1 MLNELSPIRKIP
13 AGRRR
18 AMLNKRQRSLPQQLE
33 GFVEKRLT
41 DPRRQCETL
50 LRTYLS
56 KMDQVV
62 YICQDS
68 TLKTRG
74 VFQNLNQLHFKV
86 QFCWTNVLQ

>member
-56 KMDQVV
+56 KMDQVL
-62 YICQDS
+62 CQDIP
-68 TLKTRG
+68 
-74 VFQNLNQLHFKV
+74 QLPCLMSVYCHLLLATEAKNN
-86 QFCWTNVLQ
+86 CR